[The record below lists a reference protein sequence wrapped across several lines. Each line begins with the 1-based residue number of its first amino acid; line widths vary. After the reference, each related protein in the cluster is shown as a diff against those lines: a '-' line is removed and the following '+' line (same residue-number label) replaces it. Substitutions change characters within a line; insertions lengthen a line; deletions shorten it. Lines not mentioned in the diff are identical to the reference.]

1 MKPRLAARRGGVTVL
16 VAATLTALL
25 GAAAWVVDLS
35 AGMHV
40 RTRQQMAADA
50 GALAAAFHLLP
61 PTGASVPDEVL
72 VRSAARGWVQRNG
85 FSIGDSAVTIWRNP
99 ALGNPT
105 PSGGVPKFV
114 RDTVVVGWDQPVP
127 TSFASIFGID
137 DFQVGAKAAAT
148 LGGPTEI
155 PMGFLPFGV
164 PAYQDDNKQWWALG
178 SPTPGDYR
186 LLTPNPATQLI
197 LKVKSQS
204 QQTGN
209 FLALSLDAGTGADN
223 YRHNIVNGTNRAYE
237 YGETVW
243 TQTGN
248 MAGPTRQGI
257 QDRLALYRG
266 AKVLVPLIKR
276 EEWETNNGTSPV
288 TLIGFIAATIS
299 SVSGGGEIYATF
311 ETRVIP
317 VKGSTAVNN
326 SPGVFAPV
334 LVMAPV

>member
-1 MKPRLAARRGGVTVL
+1 MKRGRKGGVTVL

-61 PTGASVPDEVL
+61 PTGAPVPDETL
-72 VRSAARGWVQRNG
+72 VRSAARTWVQRNG
-85 FSIGDSAVTIWRNP
+85 FTIDDAAVSIWRNP
-99 ALGNPT
+99 ALGNPA

-114 RDTVVVGWDQPVP
+114 RDTVIVGWDQPVA

-137 DFQVGAKAAAT
+137 SFEVGAKAAAT
-148 LGGPTEI
+148 LGGPTEL

-164 PAYQDDNKQWWALG
+164 PAYQDENKQWWALG
-178 SPTPGDYR
+178 SPVDGDYR
-186 LLTPNPATQLI
+186 MLTPNPPTQLV

-204 QQTGN
+204 QQIGN
-209 FLALSLDAGTGADN
+209 FLALSLNGVTGADN
-223 YRHNIVNGTNRAYE
+223 YRQNILFGANRSYQ
-237 YGETVW
+237 YGDVVW
-243 TQTGN
+243 TETGN

-257 QDRLALYRG
+257 LDRLALERG
-266 AKVLVPLIKR
+266 ARVLLPLIKR
-276 EEWETNNGTSPV
+276 EEWETNNGHSQV
-288 TLIGFIAATIS
+288 TLIGFVAAQIS

-326 SPGVFAPV
+326 SPGVFAPI
-334 LVMAPV
+334 LVMVPA

>member
-1 MKPRLAARRGGVTVL
+1 MMRGRRGGVTVL

-61 PTGASVPDEVL
+61 PQGVPAPDEPL
-72 VRSAARGWVQRNG
+72 VRSAARAWVQRNG
-85 FSIGDSAVTIWRNP
+85 FTIGDSAVTIWRDPTLPNP
-99 ALGNPT
+99 A

-114 RDTVVVGWDQPVP
+114 RDTVIVGWDQPVA
-127 TSFASIFGID
+127 TSFANIFGID
-137 DFQVGAKAAAT
+137 RFEVGAKAAAT

-164 PAYQDDNKQWWALG
+164 PAFQDANQQWWALG

-186 LLTPNPATQLI
+186 LLTPNPPTQLI
-197 LKVKSQS
+197 LKVTSHSQND
-204 QQTGN
+204 GN
-209 FLALSLDAGTGADN
+209 FLALAINGLTGADN
-223 YRHNIVNGTNRAYE
+223 YRHNILYGSPIAYQ
-237 YGETVW
+237 YGDVVPTE
-243 TQTGN
+243 TGN
-248 MAGPTRQGI
+248 MAGPTRQAI
-257 QDRLALYRG
+257 QDRLALARG
-266 AKVLVPLIKR
+266 AKILLPLIKR
-276 EEWETNNGTSPV
+276 EEWESNNGRSDV
-288 TLIGFIAATIS
+288 TLIGFVAAVINSIS
-299 SVSGGGEIYATF
+299 GQGEIYASF

-326 SPGVFAPV
+326 SPGVFAPILV
-334 LVMAPV
+334 LPPV

>member
-1 MKPRLAARRGGVTVL
+1 MMRGRRGGVTVL
-16 VAATLTALL
+16 VAATITALL

-61 PTGASVPDEVL
+61 PTGAPVPDETL
-72 VRSAARGWVQRNG
+72 VRSAARTWVQRNG
-85 FSIGDSAVTIWRNP
+85 FAIGDSAVSIWRNP
-99 ALGNPT
+99 ALGDPA

-114 RDTVVVGWDQPVP
+114 RDTVIVGWDQPVA
-127 TSFASIFGID
+127 TSFANIFGID
-137 DFQVGAKAAAT
+137 SFPVGAKAAAT

-164 PAYQDDNKQWWALG
+164 PAYQDANKQWWALG

-186 LLTPNPATQLI
+186 LLTPNPPTQLI
-197 LKVKSQS
+197 LKVTS
-204 QQTGN
+204 QQQNTGN
-209 FLALSLDAGTGADN
+209 FLALSINGVTGADN
-223 YRHNIVNGTNRAYE
+223 YRHNILNGSPIAYQ
-237 YGETVW
+237 YGQVVPTE
-243 TQTGN
+243 TGN

-257 QDRLALYRG
+257 VDRLALARG
-266 AKVLVPLIKR
+266 AKVLLPLIKR
-276 EEWETNNGTSPV
+276 EEWETNNGRSNV
-288 TLIGFIAATIS
+288 TLIGFVAASIT
-299 SVSGGGEIYATF
+299 SVANGGEIYATF

-326 SPGVFAPV
+326 SPGVFAPILV
-334 LVMAPV
+334 LPPV